1 MKCIIYSWVS
11 PKALSVLHFVNE
23 GKHPCSCLGSWE
35 TVNVYVPSQLKSAE
49 QVFLWVFP
57 LGSLILPNLGAFTI
71 APSTQLAAGGS
82 THSL

>member
-35 TVNVYVPSQLKSAE
+35 TVNVYVPSQPKSAE